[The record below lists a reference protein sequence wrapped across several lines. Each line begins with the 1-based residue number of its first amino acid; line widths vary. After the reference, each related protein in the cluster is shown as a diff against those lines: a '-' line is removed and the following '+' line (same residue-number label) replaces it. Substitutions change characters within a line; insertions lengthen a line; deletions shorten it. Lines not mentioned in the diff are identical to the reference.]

1 MFNSS
6 IRFLAL
12 CIATILHADLACA
25 QRGGGQGGG
34 GLRGGAGGMM
44 GGGGPQGA
52 GMMGSAGG
60 GGRGMCSGANGNN
73 AATDGTQ
80 ASTTGSGFF
89 AGDAIRNQQGR
100 MRHQGMTSSQGN
112 TGSGIPAANT
122 ARPTAAQ
129 FVQAAMT
136 FDHNEDGE
144 LNEEELTLVATAV
157 ITELQTRRQQ
167 RHEIMAH
174 AGAFQSQTQSA
185 STGLPP
191 DATMTQITTSF
202 VTRALTFDRDSTG
215 TLNSQEIRGMATEL
229 IRQIG

>member
-12 CIATILHADLACA
+12 CIAAILLADHACA
-25 QRGGGQGGG
+25 QRGGGTGGG
-34 GLRGGAGGMM
+34 CPR
-44 GGGGPQGA
+44 
-52 GMMGSAGG
+52 GG
-60 GGRGMCSGANGNN
+60 GGRGMCSGANGIG
-73 AATDGTQ
+73 AATGGTQ
-80 ASTTGSGFF
+80 SSTTGAEFF
-89 AGDAIRNQQGR
+89 AGDAMMNQQAR

-112 TGSGIPAANT
+112 TGSGIPAVNI

-129 FVQAAMT
+129 FVQTAMT
-136 FDHNEDGE
+136 FDRHEDGE

-167 RHEIMAH
+167 RHEVMAH

-185 STGLPP
+185 SSGLPSN
-191 DATMTQITTSF
+191 ATMTQMTTAF
-202 VTRALTFDRDSTG
+202 VTRSLTFDRDSTG
-215 TLNSQEIRGMATEL
+215 TLNTQEMRGMANEL